1 MLERKCC
8 SKYVIAIEENIENIE
23 KVAIEEN
30 IENIEKVARKKHRH
44 K

>member
-1 MLERKCC
+1 MLQQICNC
-8 SKYVIAIEENIENIE
+8 FPPNFLSNIE